1 MEKGVEANIIF
12 DGAQVQNNQIYDS
25 TSDGCGNVYTE
36 QLFPVLDIEGTANL
50 YVKEDSCLTSPDT
63 EYNYVAQVLGD
74 LTIKEG
80 TGRLTLMS
88 GNYKNDLQTEEDGE
102 VCGYAVLGSK
112 EGENRRL
119 GSVTVEGGDFTAYG
133 GIADVDKFT
142 MTDGNVYLRY
152 ADQYN
157 VYAENI
163 AILGGNLSLTNDAEK
178 AYVSS
183 MLYCKDSL
191 YIDGANITAQLE
203 NSSKAIPIVRT
214 SYGKKTINMVIQNSV
229 ISYDETQFKLED
241 VTDVYD
247 NIINL
252 FTVDGPVSYTHLTLP
267 TN

>member
-1 MEKGVEANIIF
+1 M
-12 DGAQVQNNQIYDS
+12 
-25 TSDGCGNVYTE
+25 
-36 QLFPVLDIEGTANL
+36 
-50 YVKEDSCLTSPDT
+50 
-63 EYNYVAQVLGD
+63 
-74 LTIKEG
+74 
-80 TGRLTLMS
+80 
-88 GNYKNDLQTEEDGE
+88 
-102 VCGYAVLGSK
+102 
-112 EGENRRL
+112 
-119 GSVTVEGGDFTAYG
+119 
-133 GIADVDKFT
+133 DKFT
-142 MTDGNVYLRY
+142 MTDGNVSLRY

-214 SYGKKTINMVIQNSV
+214 LYGKKTINMVIQNSV
-229 ISYDETQFKLED
+229 ISYDETQFKLEN

-252 FTVDGPVSYTHLTLP
+252 FTVDGLQPNTKVKRINGAAGNRTADSRRWKP
-267 TN
+267 EVPFGIRR

>member
-63 EYNYVAQVLGD
+63 EYNYVAQV
-74 LTIKEG
+74 
-80 TGRLTLMS
+80 LTLMS

-214 SYGKKTINMVIQNSV
+214 S
-229 ISYDETQFKLED
+229 
-241 VTDVYD
+241 
-247 NIINL
+247 
-252 FTVDGPVSYTHLTLP
+252 
-267 TN
+267 

>member
-1 MEKGVEANIIF
+1 M
-12 DGAQVQNNQIYDS
+12 
-25 TSDGCGNVYTE
+25 
-36 QLFPVLDIEGTANL
+36 
-50 YVKEDSCLTSPDT
+50 KEDSCLTSPDT

-163 AILGGNLSLTNDAEK
+163 AIFLG
-178 AYVSS
+178 
-183 MLYCKDSL
+183 
-191 YIDGANITAQLE
+191 
-203 NSSKAIPIVRT
+203 
-214 SYGKKTINMVIQNSV
+214 
-229 ISYDETQFKLED
+229 
-241 VTDVYD
+241 
-247 NIINL
+247 
-252 FTVDGPVSYTHLTLP
+252 
-267 TN
+267 